1 MLREPNKS
9 KDFQISNKTNI
20 NNRIALILYQH
31 KWRVVVAPRITTLI
45 ILIKMR
51 DLNITRASQAT
62 AREMLVINNREKIL
76 KLKKKMDNM
85 VMKLETVRERN
96 KEI

>member
-1 MLREPNKS
+1 
-9 KDFQISNKTNI
+9 
-20 NNRIALILYQH
+20 
-31 KWRVVVAPRITTLI
+31 
-45 ILIKMR
+45 MR